1 MNRNQSQAAG
11 ASGKQDED
19 HYFDLHTKGY
29 GYLSR
34 VREVPVGKNKRETF
48 LACSVAALYG
58 KATDVAYSYYDLKV
72 VGGEAQDVIRKLGI
86 DIANGCKVLVAFRAG
101 DTYAEPYEKMVDGKP
116 ELRAVTKGRLLQVT
130 LAKVDGT
137 VVYRAPERDSE
148 SDGGEADGGGQGEA
162 GADEAGDSQ
171 GSRGDAAPSQ
181 ERPAQADPEPTPSQ
195 PLRRVDGRDR
205 TRVRSYADVDAQPA

>member
-1 MNRNQSQAAG
+1 MNRNQSQASG
-11 ASGKQDED
+11 ASGNQVED

-34 VREVPVGKNKRETF
+34 VRDVPVGKNKRETF

-72 VGGEAQDVIRKLGI
+72 VGGEAQEVIRKLGI

-101 DTYAEPYEKMVDGKP
+101 DTYAEPYQKMVDGKP

-130 LAKVDGT
+130 LAKVDGN
-137 VVYRAPERDSE
+137 VVYRAPEQDSG
-148 SDGGEADGGGQGEA
+148 SDGGEAAGGGQGEA
-162 GADEAGDSQ
+162 GADEADESQDSH
-171 GSRGDAAPSQ
+171 GAAAPSR
-181 ERPAQADPEPTPSQ
+181 ERTSRAAPAPTPTQ